1 MDAHGI
7 EYSTDGIT
15 VVRGVLTPAQVETLR
30 STIYDYVAGGGDHV
44 RTHAFGDHGGWYV
57 GGVHHIEELTHA
69 VQQLHASARLHRAL
83 SKLMGGSR
91 SYRMLSRNEVY
102 IDRYGTWH
110 ADTVIGKYIAYQAPD
125 ARGAD
130 GQKCREPLGCLW
142 TKLSNG
148 ETYNVATVALYL
160 EDHVNSSQALHAKPR
175 THVNAREQLKGMSHR
190 NAYGREGVSLH
201 PRLGDAVVFDTRMI
215 HRGQDLRHANMD
227 PNRKFQPEKQHRGLL
242 SLTYGRNNGF
252 SDSHDRCFSMRTRLV
267 GNLTLCGGAWDGPC
281 AMAAIRHDLHTN
293 PL

>member
-1 MDAHGI
+1 MDAHEI

-44 RTHAFGDHGGWYV
+44 RTHAFGNHGGWYV

-110 ADTVIGKYIAYQAPD
+110 ADTVIGKSAAYQAPD

-130 GQKCREPLGCLW
+130 GQKCGEPLGCLW

-148 ETYNVATVALYL
+148 EMCAQPPHQFENGKPQSHKTCESFNLIVRRYNVATVALYL
-160 EDHVNSSQALHAKPR
+160 ENHVNSSQALHAKPR

-201 PRLGDAVVFDTRMI
+201 PRLGDAVCALLPGGRP
-215 HRGQDLRHANMD
+215 L
-227 PNRKFQPEKQHRGLL
+227 LL
-242 SLTYGRNNGF
+242 SVLYSPKSFLTNIA
-252 SDSHDRCFSMRTRLV
+252 T
-267 GNLTLCGGAWDGPC
+267 C
-281 AMAAIRHDLHTN
+281 ATAGDF
-293 PL
+293 

>member
-44 RTHAFGDHGGWYV
+44 RTHAFGNHGGWYV

-148 ETYNVATVALYL
+148 ETCAQPPHHFENGKL
-160 EDHVNSSQALHAKPR
+160 EVRNPRRHVSR
-175 THVNAREQLKGMSHR
+175 
-190 NAYGREGVSLH
+190 SLSLCADTTL
-201 PRLGDAVVFDTRMI
+201 PRLRSTSRITSTQVR
-215 HRGQDLRHANMD
+215 
-227 PNRKFQPEKQHRGLL
+227 
-242 SLTYGRNNGF
+242 
-252 SDSHDRCFSMRTRLV
+252 RCTQSRARTS
-267 GNLTLCGGAWDGPC
+267 TLASSSR
-281 AMAAIRHDLHTN
+281 A
-293 PL
+293 